1 MSNIL
6 TAEGVTY
13 AYTLDKGLFT
23 LALKGVDIKVKEGE
37 FVALVGHNGSGK
49 STFAKLINGLS
60 LPKEGNVY
68 IYDMNTADE
77 EKLYDI
83 RRTAGMV
90 FQNPDNQLVA
100 TVVDEDVAFGPENIG
115 VPQPEIEERVKMA
128 LETVNMTEFAKRAP
142 HMLSGGQKQ
151 RVAIAGALALYP
163 KLIVFDEA
171 TAMLDPKGR
180 QEVMQTIKKLNKNGM
195 AIIFITHFMEEAAL
209 ADRIVVMADGVV
221 IKEGAPKDVLS
232 DIETLKKAALLP
244 PFAAKMAHDLKL
256 AGINVSGSIITTEEL
271 VDVLCQ

>member
-6 TAEGVTY
+6 TAENVTF
-13 AYTLDKGLFT
+13 AYSIDEGMFT
-23 LALKGVDIKVKEGE
+23 LALKGVDLEVKEGE

-77 EKLYDI
+77 DKLYEI
-83 RRTAGMV
+83 RKTAGMV

-115 VPQPEIEERVKMA
+115 VPQAEIVERVNMA

-163 KLIVFDEA
+163 KLLVFDEA

-180 QEVMQTIKKLNKNGM
+180 KEVMDTIKKLNANGM
-195 AIIFITHFMEEAAL
+195 TVIFITHFMEEAAL
-209 ADRIVVMADGVV
+209 ADRIVVMAEGKV
-221 IKEGAPKDVLS
+221 IKQGTPKEVLA
-232 DIETLKKAALLP
+232 DIETLNKASLLP
-244 PFAAKMAHDLKL
+244 PFAAKMACELNQ
-256 AGINVSGSIITTEEL
+256 AGINVNCGCITTEEL
-271 VDVLCQ
+271 VDELCR